1 MDTAAVAIAGLAAAW
16 LLYRLERAATRRR
29 EITAARAVLVGL
41 WRGMVDGYGGRPGW
55 GELYFTTNYTDEA
68 AAKSGKSMAEDVLRT
83 RRSQVVVVPTGP
95 LEALIA
101 SAHAGDLISE
111 ATIYFANIGLWH
123 LEVFNQL
130 VVQQSHLLAQHLVRI
145 LDERLGERRRSLIAN
160 AIGSQATVLHRRGIG
175 DPFTDGGWYRQLK
188 ESLQSDIARLDA
200 ELRKRWYPAGERGL
214 VFGDATAAVAVLALS
229 VILLATSTGGG
240 TPVPT
245 PQQPRTVTDPYR

>member
-1 MDTAAVAIAGLAAAW
+1 
-16 LLYRLERAATRRR
+16 
-29 EITAARAVLVGL
+29 
-41 WRGMVDGYGGRPGW
+41 
-55 GELYFTTNYTDEA
+55 
-68 AAKSGKSMAEDVLRT
+68 MAEDVLQRKHP
-83 RRSQVVVVPTGP
+83 QVLVVPTGP
-95 LEALIA
+95 LEALIS

-130 VVQQSHLLAQHLVRI
+130 VVQQSHLLVQHLVKI
-145 LDERLGERRRSLIAN
+145 LDEKLGERRRSLIAS

-188 ESLQSDIARLDA
+188 ESVESDIARLDA

-214 VFGDATAAVAVLALS
+214 VLGDATAAVAVLVLAG
-229 VILLATSTGGG
+229 ILLATNIGSG
-240 TPVPT
+240 TPVPN